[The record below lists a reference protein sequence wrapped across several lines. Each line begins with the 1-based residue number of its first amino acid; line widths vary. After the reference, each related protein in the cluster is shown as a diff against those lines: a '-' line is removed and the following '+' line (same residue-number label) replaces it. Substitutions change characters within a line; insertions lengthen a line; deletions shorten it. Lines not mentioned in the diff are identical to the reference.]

1 MKVNKAIINM
11 CKLETYVTFGYAS
24 RIFMFIKSLLQFIMD
39 ITMIMGVVFV
49 ERNFKSKLFN

>member
-11 CKLETYVTFGYAS
+11 CKVETYVTFGYAS
-24 RIFMFIKSLLQFIMD
+24 KIFMFIKSLLQFIRD

-49 ERNFKSKLFN
+49 ERIFKSKSSN

>member
-11 CKLETYVTFGYAS
+11 CKVEIYVTFEYAS
-24 RIFMFIKSLLQFIMD
+24 KIFMFIESLLQFIRD

-49 ERNFKSKLFN
+49 ERIFTKHII